1 VNAVVRRRRADAVKR
16 ARIAGIVVFLAVGAT
31 GATGWLLATRHRP
44 APPGD
49 VREVIASYLTDAE
62 AAREKYHD
70 APVTASGVVAGSA
83 RGDVMFTRA
92 ADHWSPQLDELSKQ
106 ALVTIIVDDHHEVW
120 ANFGA
125 ENQRE
130 ALALRKGERVTIKG
144 RHTGYTTT
152 GVVYD
157 GKVILVLDGCEFVR

>member
-1 VNAVVRRRRADAVKR
+1 MKR
-16 ARIAGIVVFLAVGAT
+16 ARVIGFVVFAVAGVAGT
-31 GATGWLLATRHRP
+31 AGWLLATRQRAAP
-44 APPGD
+44 PPGD
-49 VREVIASYLTDAE
+49 VREVIASYLADAE

-70 APVTASGVVAGSA
+70 APVTALGVVDGSE
-83 RGDVMFTRA
+83 RRDVMYTRA
-92 ADHWSPQLDELSKQ
+92 ADHWSPYLDELSKQ
-106 ALVTIIVDDHHEVW
+106 AVVAIIVDNHHEVW

-152 GVVYD
+152 GAVYD
-157 GKVILVLDGCEFVR
+157 GKVVLVVDGCEFIP